1 MAKSQSTTEHPI
13 HLKVAVSREDRNLGP
28 YISYLQNNSNLPL
41 SLNSFVVVV
50 LINSGSKEVHDQYL
64 AVRPQGLA
72 SDVVIYDATNTRRL
86 VTVAMDT
93 VNGQRVRVD
102 VQATYEDLLK
112 FVEPD
117 LVLQYKSM
125 HDLACQQMRAEF
137 LGDTVEDPS
146 DVDLEPVKASLAP
159 PVAVI
164 EDEDLLDEEEEENAP
179 EEFDAFE
186 DVGGGDGPLV
196 AESPTEAADNQF
208 SVEEEELEEDDS
220 VPFDID
226 DSDVDEEYHPGPSP
240 VTVQEETATGDV
252 VEEEDDSV
260 PFDIDDS
267 DIEADSS
274 EEAPIFADD
283 DSLESGIYYLDEACT
298 QTCDE
303 DGNPIEVV
311 VEEEVVEE
319 VVEEDQPVEEDV
331 EEEVVEEEIALY
343 QDENTG
349 QLYLDENLT
358 QPCDEEGNP
367 VAIDDEPVEE
377 AVNDNLAGDA
387 DQDFLASLQAMDIEG
402 LRVQAKSFGVNHR
415 FANKCN
421 SPETLINKILEKAQ
435 G

>member
-1 MAKSQSTTEHPI
+1 MAKAESNTPDHPI

-41 SLNSFVVVV
+41 SLNSFVVVI
-50 LINSGSKEVHDQYL
+50 LLNSGSKEVHDQYL
-64 AVRPQGLA
+64 AVRPPGLA
-72 SDVVIYDATNTRRL
+72 SDVVIYDASNTRRL
-86 VTVAMDT
+86 VTVSMDT

-146 DVDLEPVKASLAP
+146 DVDLDPVKASLAP

-164 EDEDLLDEEEEENAP
+164 EDEDLLDEEEEEEV

-186 DVGGGDGPLV
+186 DVGGGNGPLV
-196 AESPTEAADNQF
+196 ATSPTDADDNQF

-226 DSDVDEEYHPGPSP
+226 DSDIEDEEYHPGPGKVS
-240 VTVQEETATGDV
+240 VQEETATGDV
-252 VEEEDDSV
+252 VEEEAVYSV
-260 PFDIDDS
+260 IDDS
-267 DIEADSS
+267 DIE
-274 EEAPIFADD
+274 EETPIFADD
-283 DSLESGIYYLDEACT
+283 DSLVSGIYYLDEACT
-298 QTCDE
+298 VTCDE
-303 DGNPIEVV
+303 DGNPVE

-319 VVEEDQPVEEDV
+319 AEES
-331 EEEVVEEEIALY
+331 VEEEIILY
-343 QDENTG
+343 ADDNSGENG
-349 QLYLDENLT
+349 IFYLDDTFT
-358 QPCDEEGNP
+358 QPCDEDGNP
-367 VAIDDEPVEE
+367 VEIAEDKERVDNDRAE
-377 AVNDNLAGDA
+377 AT
-387 DQDFLASLQAMDIEG
+387 DQDFVTSLKAMDIDS

>member
-164 EDEDLLDEEEEENAP
+164 EDEDLLDEEEEEEAP

-196 AESPTEAADNQF
+196 AESPTEADDNQF
-208 SVEEEELEEDDS
+208 SVEEEEL
-220 VPFDID
+220 
-226 DSDVDEEYHPGPSP
+226 
-240 VTVQEETATGDV
+240 
-252 VEEEDDSV
+252 EEDDSV

-283 DSLESGIYYLDEACT
+283 DSLESGIYYLDESCT

>member
-41 SLNSFVVVV
+41 SLNSFVVVI

-112 FVEPD
+112 FVETD

-125 HDLACQQMRAEF
+125 HDLACQEMRAEF

-164 EDEDLLDEEEEENAP
+164 EDEDLLDEEEEEEEAP

-186 DVGGGDGPLV
+186 DVGGGNGPLV
-196 AESPTEAADNQF
+196 GESPTDAADNQF

-226 DSDVDEEYHPGPSP
+226 DSDVDEEYHPGPGQ

-267 DIEADSS
+267 DIEGDSS
-274 EEAPIFADD
+274 EEATIFADD

-298 QTCDE
+298 QTCGE
-303 DGNPIEVV
+303 DGNPISSVW
-311 VEEEVVEE
+311 VELV
-319 VVEEDQPVEEDV
+319 DDDPPVEEGV

-367 VAIDDEPVEE
+367 VEIEEESVEE